1 MNELKRISR
10 DPPTNSME
18 DYSHLYRTGIA
29 RAQELAGETWT
40 DYNDHDPGVT
50 ILQQLCYALTDLAYR
65 TEHPIEDILA
75 PAPGEE
81 GRQPR
86 HTFYTGEKILTC
98 NPLTINDYRKI
109 VYDRIGPLR
118 NAWFRPAPSS
128 VLKGLYDVRLQP
140 WHHDPPDD
148 QSNSRELR
156 SNVIGLLRKV
166 RNLGED
172 FDSVTVLKPLQ
183 VVLEADVE
191 IGFEERPEDIV
202 ANILFEIGNELI
214 PFPVVANIDTKFQ
227 AGVTPDTIFVGPQLT
242 YGAID
247 DRHLEDLPPAVTL
260 EKILGI
266 VRNSKSVLNVRNLK
280 VTTRDEAGAETIYS
294 LVPPKPIILPK
305 DHVPFLN
312 VDSSIDGLTIT
323 RDGSEQSISQDG
335 VRRSFNHLV
344 RLRLDRELYA
354 RRRMHDIDYRKP
366 PWGRYRDVERYTS
379 IQHQFPVAYGI
390 GNYGVPDLVSR
401 TFSSDPEMRSRREA
415 QAKQLKAYLLFF
427 EQMLANY
434 LSQLAGVQRLFSLD
448 PTLRQTYFWQEIT
461 DPPDITS
468 VLGWVPA
475 GSGDESE
482 GESHEAGRLEKYRRG
497 LEEIINRH
505 DPFLDRRERILDHLL
520 ARFNER
526 FEDNRLELLRHEQ
539 RRRRYSGDRDKVRV
553 RWKREFL
560 KEYVSLSRDRGTGID
575 YSIPAGYGIGVLD
588 KSERDLVGA
597 EESSNVI
604 LRSRH
609 NISSQSRRNERRKQI
624 LQLGVDVE
632 NYRLSR
638 YGGRLLLVDETG
650 EVVAYAT
657 RAVSSEGDVEAAAYE
672 VSALIGRIAEKARD
686 EQDAYLELR
695 EPSPCSLE
703 KRVSLLSGC
712 TTDVYL
718 LEHILLRPV
727 EHRGSS
733 GSEWPPEFY
742 SLAASF
748 FFSGWQRRFTSAD
761 YRQFAESV
769 VGENCPAHIAIDC
782 YWLSRDDMRDFKELY
797 YDWRAAKADACT
809 ERWDEGT
816 MRRHIQEQVEP
827 LAESLKEFIH
837 MQRQV
842 RDRGDAQS

>member
-1 MNELKRISR
+1 MKEPQRISH

-29 RAQELAGETWT
+29 RAQELAADNWT

-75 PAPGEE
+75 PVPGEE
-81 GRQPR
+81 SRQPR

-118 NAWFRPAPSS
+118 NAWLHQAPSS
-128 VLKGLYDVRLQP
+128 GLKGLYDVRLQP
-140 WHHDPPDD
+140 WRHDPPDD

-156 SNVIGLLRKV
+156 SNVIGLLRKI
-166 RNLGED
+166 RNVGED
-172 FDSVTVLKPLQ
+172 FDSVEVLKPLQ
-183 VVLEADVE
+183 VVLDADVE
-191 IGFEERPEDIV
+191 IGFEEKPEDIV
-202 ANILFEIGNELI
+202 ANILFEIGDKLI
-214 PFPVVANIDTKFQ
+214 PFPVVTNIDTEFQ
-227 AGVTPDTIFVGPQLT
+227 VGITPDTIFLGPQLT
-242 YGAID
+242 YGSID
-247 DRHLEDLPPAVTL
+247 DRYLEDLPPAVTL
-260 EKILGI
+260 ERILGI
-266 VRNSKSVLNVRNLK
+266 IRNAKSILNVRNLK
-280 VTTRDEAGAETIYS
+280 VTTRDEAGAETIHG
-294 LVPPKPIILPK
+294 LVPPKPIFLPK

-312 VDSSIDGLTIT
+312 VESSIDGLTII
-323 RDGSEQSISQDG
+323 RGGSEQSISQEN
-335 VRRSFNHLV
+335 VQRSFDHLV

-354 RRRMHDIDYRKP
+354 RRRMHDIDYREP

-390 GNYGVPDLVSR
+390 GNYGIPDLLSR
-401 TFSSDPEMRSRREA
+401 TFTSDPEVRSRREA

-434 LSQLAGVQRLFSLD
+434 LSQLASVPRLFSLD

-461 DPPDITS
+461 DPPDITA
-468 VLGWVPA
+468 VLGWLPGGV
-475 GSGDESE
+475 SGDAA
-482 GESHEAGRLEKYRRG
+482 GESQEAGRLERYRRG
-497 LEEIINRH
+497 LEEIIKH
-505 DPFLDRRERILDHLL
+505 QDPYLDRRERVLDHLL

-526 FEDNRLELLRHEQ
+526 FEDNRLELLRRKQ
-539 RRRRYSGDRDKVRV
+539 RQRRYSGDRDKVRV

-575 YSIPAGYGIGVLD
+575 YSIPAGYRIGVLD
-588 KSERDLVGA
+588 KSERESTRG
-597 EESSNVI
+597 EENSTVI

-609 NISSQSRRNERRKQI
+609 NISSQSQRNERRRQI
-624 LQLGVDVE
+624 LQLGADAE

-638 YGGRLLLVDETG
+638 YGGRLLLVDQTG
-650 EVVAYAT
+650 EVIAYAT
-657 RAVSSEGDVEAAAYE
+657 GAVSSESEAEATVYE
-672 VSALIGRIAEKARD
+672 VSALIGRIAELNRD
-686 EQDAYLELR
+686 EQDAYFELLG
-695 EPSPCSLE
+695 PSPCSLE
-703 KRVSLLSGC
+703 KRISLLSGC
-712 TTDVYL
+712 ATDVYL

-733 GSEWPPEFY
+733 DSEWSPEFY

-748 FFSGWQRRFTSAD
+748 FFSGWQRRFKSAD

-769 VGENCPAHIAIDC
+769 VGENCPVHIAIHC
-782 YWLSRDDMRDFKELY
+782 FWLSREDMRDFKKLY

-809 ERWDEGT
+809 EKWDEGT
-816 MRRHIQEQVEP
+816 MRSHIQEQVEP
-827 LAESLKEFIH
+827 LAESLKEFID
-837 MQRQV
+837 MQRRM
-842 RDRGDAQS
+842 RDPGDTRS